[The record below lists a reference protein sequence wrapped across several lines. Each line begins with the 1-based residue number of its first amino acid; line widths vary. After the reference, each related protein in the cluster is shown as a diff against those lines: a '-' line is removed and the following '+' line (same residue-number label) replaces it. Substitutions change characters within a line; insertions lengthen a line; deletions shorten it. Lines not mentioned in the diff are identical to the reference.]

1 MESLF
6 QRLTEFT
13 INHPELVGPFFVL
26 LALFIVLET
35 RRGGKTVSTHQLTH
49 LVNKE
54 DALILDVR
62 DSKEFREGHI
72 TEARNVPYSTLKDNL
87 SQLEKFKEK
96 PVIIVCKMGQH
107 AGAAG
112 RILHENGFKDV
123 RRLRGGLTTWTSEGL
138 PLVKGK

>member
-1 MESLF
+1 MD
-6 QRLTEFT
+6 RLLEFVV
-13 INHPELVGPFFVL
+13 NHPELVGPFFVL
-26 LALFIVLET
+26 VVLFILLET

-49 LVNKE
+49 LVNRE
-54 DALILDVR
+54 GALVLDVR

-72 TEARNVPYSTLKDNL
+72 TDARNIPFSTLKESL
-87 SQLEKFKEK
+87 SQLDKFKDK
-96 PVIIVCKMGQH
+96 PVVIVCKMGQH

-123 RRLRGGLTTWTSEGL
+123 RRLSGGLTTWSSEGL

>member
-1 MESLF
+1 MD
-6 QRLTEFT
+6 RLLEFAV
-13 INHPELVGPFFVL
+13 NHPELVGPFFVL
-26 LALFIVLET
+26 VALFIVLET

-49 LVNKE
+49 LVNRE
-54 DALILDVR
+54 GALVLDVR

-72 TEARNVPYSTLKDNL
+72 TDARNIPFSTLKESL
-87 SQLEKFKEK
+87 SQLEKFKDK
-96 PVIIVCKMGQH
+96 PVVIVCKMGQH

-123 RRLRGGLTTWTSEGL
+123 RRLSGGLTTWSSEGL